1 MDATSS
7 VCEYLGSGS
16 LAGLNYRQC
25 AKELAALVEHAY
37 SMTWSARRRSGC
49 GIVRPSALY
58 SSEQFSDQKTERRR
72 QKREQGHQT

>member
-1 MDATSS
+1 
-7 VCEYLGSGS
+7 
-16 LAGLNYRQC
+16 
-25 AKELAALVEHAY
+25 
-37 SMTWSARRRSGC
+37 MTWSARPSTDG